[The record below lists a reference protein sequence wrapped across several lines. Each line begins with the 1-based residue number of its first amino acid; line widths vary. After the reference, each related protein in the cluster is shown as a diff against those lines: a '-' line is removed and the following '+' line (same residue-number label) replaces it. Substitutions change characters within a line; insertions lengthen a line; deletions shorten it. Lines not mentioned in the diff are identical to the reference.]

1 MIIGCVCIGSLQN
14 LITAALFEP
23 AKNGLIL
30 KPCIPMDGIMK
41 EMSLGK
47 TFIAIVAILIS
58 YFSLITLMTAPKN
71 CFKECE
77 GFEKDCGRRLYA
89 AQVAS
94 LLVSK
99 KIQTKMYLQKIEKD
113 F

>member
-1 MIIGCVCIGSLQN
+1 
-14 LITAALFEP
+14 
-23 AKNGLIL
+23 
-30 KPCIPMDGIMK
+30 MDGIMK

-94 LLVSK
+94 LLVSEK
-99 KIQTKMYLQKIEKD
+99 MQTKMYLQKIEKD